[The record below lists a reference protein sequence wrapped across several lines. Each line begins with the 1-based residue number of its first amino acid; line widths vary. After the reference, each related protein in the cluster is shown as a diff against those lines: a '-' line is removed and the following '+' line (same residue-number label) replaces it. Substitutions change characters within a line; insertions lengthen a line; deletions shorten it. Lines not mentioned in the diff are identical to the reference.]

1 MSDHNPIL
9 TSLLLNPINYN
20 NNNEFNINDRKFY
33 KFPWNEEK
41 FVKEFQQG
49 IKDKMSNFEYELRL
63 NTSAIEMSTYIEIK
77 FKEINKIILQS
88 ARLADKNSQK
98 QKNIYN
104 YKKKQMI
111 RIWTPELA
119 NISTQMNFWYSQWLI
134 SNKANV
140 EANKNYKFYKQK
152 FKIVQK
158 ILINNDNNKKLLNL
172 NKIYQLEKNVFWKI
186 VKKHKAKKRK
196 FVKNKIYLKE
206 FEDYYKKL
214 FSLEDIVENESHK
227 EINEKVNKYYNE
239 IKESKFNIVI
249 TEDVIKVCLKK
260 LKNNKASGNDNICN
274 EMLKNA
280 KCDKLTKTLS
290 NIYEDIINHG
300 VTLENFN
307 ISLISPIE
315 KKDSNNTSPEDF
327 RPISVSN
334 VFSNIYEMLILNQI
348 TDIFT
353 FNNKQFGY
361 KANTS
366 CKHAKKG
373 GSP

>member
-1 MSDHNPIL
+1 
-9 TSLLLNPINYN
+9 
-20 NNNEFNINDRKFY
+20 
-33 KFPWNEEK
+33 
-41 FVKEFQQG
+41 
-49 IKDKMSNFEYELRL
+49 
-63 NTSAIEMSTYIEIK
+63 
-77 FKEINKIILQS
+77 
-88 ARLADKNSQK
+88 
-98 QKNIYN
+98 
-104 YKKKQMI
+104 
-111 RIWTPELA
+111 
-119 NISTQMNFWYSQWLI
+119 
-134 SNKANV
+134 
-140 EANKNYKFYKQK
+140 
-152 FKIVQK
+152 
-158 ILINNDNNKKLLNL
+158 LNL

-196 FVKNKIYLKE
+196 FVKNKIDLKE

-227 EINEKVNKYYNE
+227 EINEKVNKHYNE

-280 KCDKLTKTLS
+280 KCDKLTKILS

-366 CKHAKKG
+366 CKHA
-373 GSP
+373 SFIIN

>member
-196 FVKNKIYLKE
+196 FVKNKIDLKE

-280 KCDKLTKTLS
+280 KCDKLTKILS